1 MGLDRLEEARGAF
14 NFLRNMFP
22 HRHLTKRKNAAE
34 GFPGRYCGGQ
44 QTVIEAD
51 LIAQIL
57 RFDLIE
63 IRRSRRIVVMNRAFA
78 VMTALICL
86 LFASAGLADQPTPW
100 QVDLQAPVTPIMQE
114 IKWFNNY
121 TLWFIVPITVLVL
134 ILLVVVVMRFR
145 ASANPVPSR
154 TSHNTLIEIIWTIG
168 PVLILFFI
176 AIPSFN
182 LLNAQLT
189 IPTNPDLTVKAT
201 ATQWLWSYE
210 YEGGENPLSFDS
222 YLLRDEDRAAAG
234 KEDRAAYPRLL
245 AVDNEMVV
253 PVNKTVR
260 LLVTAAP
267 TDVIH
272 AFAMPAFGLKIDA
285 VPGRLNE
292 TWFRAEKEGMY
303 YGQCSELCGKDHA
316 FMPIGIRVVSEE
328 QYNAWHAAAQEDL
341 PGAYR
346 ALMASAD
353 KPADAV
359 RVAATEN
366 K

>member
-14 NFLRNMFP
+14 NFLQNMFP

-145 ASANPVPSR
+145 ASVNPVPSR

-303 YGQCSELCGKDHA
+303 YGQCSELCVKDHA

>member
-14 NFLRNMFP
+14 NFLQNMFP

>member
-1 MGLDRLEEARGAF
+1 MGPDRLEEARGAF

>member
-1 MGLDRLEEARGAF
+1 
-14 NFLRNMFP
+14 
-22 HRHLTKRKNAAE
+22 
-34 GFPGRYCGGQ
+34 
-44 QTVIEAD
+44 
-51 LIAQIL
+51 
-57 RFDLIE
+57 
-63 IRRSRRIVVMNRAFA
+63 MNRAFA

-86 LFASAGLADQPTPW
+86 LFASAGFADQPTPW
-100 QVDLQAPVTPIMQE
+100 QVDMQAPVGEIMQE

-121 TLWFIVPITVLVL
+121 TLWFIVPITFLVL
-134 ILLVVVVMRFR
+134 FLLVVVVVKFR

-154 TSHNTLIEIIWTIG
+154 TSHNTMIEIVWTIG
-168 PVLILFFI
+168 PVLILFLI

-189 IPTNPDLTVKAT
+189 MPTNPDLTVKAT

-210 YEGGENPLSFDS
+210 YEGGEAPLAFDS
-222 YLLRDEDRAAAG
+222 YMLKEEDRAAIG
-234 KEDRAAYPRLL
+234 KEDVAAYPRLL

-272 AFAMPAFGLKIDA
+272 AFAMPAFGLKLDA

-292 TWFRAEKEGMY
+292 TWFRADKEGMY

-316 FMPIGIRVVSEE
+316 YMPIGIRVVSEE
-328 QYNAWHAAAQEDL
+328 QYAAWVSAAQQDL
-341 PGAYR
+341 PGANR
-346 ALMASAD
+346 ALMASVDESAD
-353 KPADAV
+353 GV

-366 K
+366 N